1 MFVVISMIGVLMVL
15 GLNAL
20 ADTTRRMAT
29 GAALDELH
37 SVLRVIRR
45 EARVRS
51 APVVFRMEP
60 AETGDSRLTYLAF
73 VDPTFMEGTWPDPP
87 EDEND
92 ERWLARGTLPPEL
105 GLSVAPGDPR
115 LPPPFNSLVG
125 DSACSFCENDDE
137 KFQLVFLSDD
147 VVSLGEKPQEHLRG
161 GSFVVGRW
169 ANSQQ
174 RFDKANPV
182 DHHLYVLLGRTG
194 GVHRFTR

>member
-1 MFVVISMIGVLMVL
+1 MFVVISMVGVLMVL

-29 GAALDELH
+29 GAALDEIH

-51 APVVFRMEP
+51 APVVFRIEP
-60 AETGDSRLTYLAF
+60 DEEHAPRLRYLAF
-73 VDPTFMEGTWPDPP
+73 VDPTFMEGSWPDPP
-87 EDEND
+87 EEEND
-92 ERWLARGTLPPEL
+92 ERWLARGLLPPEL
-105 GLSVAPGDPR
+105 GLAVVPDDPN

-125 DSACSFCENDDE
+125 DSACTFCESGDE
-137 KFQLVFLSDD
+137 ALQLVFLSDD
-147 VVSLGEKPQEHLRG
+147 VVSLGNEPQEHLRG
-161 GSFVVGRW
+161 GSFTLGRW
-169 ANSQQ
+169 VNSQQ
-174 RFDKANPV
+174 RVDKAAPI